1 MSKGLYT
8 TNYKNKNNDLVIMIK
23 SGLSYLKKVIENM
36 SEEEKEIE
44 KPNEIVDLVEKFL
57 DFNDQTQR
65 EQGAKILIPKQILSK
80 LPIFLAQLK
89 IENNWEKLKK
99 KIRQLLH
106 SWYRLKKLTKAIY
119 NHLINTIQKWKQSL
133 WTLKIVG
140 LMNPTGLDY
149 HY

>member
-8 TNYKNKNNDLVIMIK
+8 TNYKNKNNHLVIMIK
-23 SGLSYLKKVIENM
+23 IGLSYLKKVIENM

-44 KPNEIVDLVEKFL
+44 KPNEIVDLVEKIL

-89 IENNWEKLKK
+89 IENN
-99 KIRQLLH
+99 
-106 SWYRLKKLTKAIY
+106 
-119 NHLINTIQKWKQSL
+119 
-133 WTLKIVG
+133 
-140 LMNPTGLDY
+140 
-149 HY
+149 

>member
-36 SEEEKEIE
+36 TEEEKEIE
-44 KPNEIVDLVEKFL
+44 KPNEIVDLVEKIL

-65 EQGAKILIPKQILSK
+65 EQGAKILIPNQILSK

-89 IENNWEKLKK
+89 IENN
-99 KIRQLLH
+99 
-106 SWYRLKKLTKAIY
+106 
-119 NHLINTIQKWKQSL
+119 
-133 WTLKIVG
+133 
-140 LMNPTGLDY
+140 
-149 HY
+149 

>member
-23 SGLSYLKKVIENM
+23 SGLSHLKKVIENM

-44 KPNEIVDLVEKFL
+44 KPNEIIDLVEKIL

-89 IENNWEKLKK
+89 IENN
-99 KIRQLLH
+99 
-106 SWYRLKKLTKAIY
+106 
-119 NHLINTIQKWKQSL
+119 
-133 WTLKIVG
+133 
-140 LMNPTGLDY
+140 
-149 HY
+149 

>member
-44 KPNEIVDLVEKFL
+44 KPNEIVDLVEKIL

-65 EQGAKILIPKQILSK
+65 EQGAKILIPNQILRK

-89 IENNWEKLKK
+89 IENN
-99 KIRQLLH
+99 
-106 SWYRLKKLTKAIY
+106 
-119 NHLINTIQKWKQSL
+119 
-133 WTLKIVG
+133 
-140 LMNPTGLDY
+140 
-149 HY
+149 

>member
-44 KPNEIVDLVEKFL
+44 KPNEIVDLVEKIL

-65 EQGAKILIPKQILSK
+65 EQGAKILIPNQILSK

-89 IENNWEKLKK
+89 IENN
-99 KIRQLLH
+99 
-106 SWYRLKKLTKAIY
+106 
-119 NHLINTIQKWKQSL
+119 
-133 WTLKIVG
+133 
-140 LMNPTGLDY
+140 
-149 HY
+149 

>member
-23 SGLSYLKKVIENM
+23 SGLSHLKKVIENM

-44 KPNEIVDLVEKFL
+44 KPNEIIDLVEKIL

-89 IENNWEKLKK
+89 IENNCEKLKK

-133 WTLKIVG
+133 
-140 LMNPTGLDY
+140 
-149 HY
+149 

>member
-23 SGLSYLKKVIENM
+23 SGLSHLKKVLENM

-44 KPNEIVDLVEKFL
+44 KPNEIIDLVEKIL

-89 IENNWEKLKK
+89 IENN
-99 KIRQLLH
+99 
-106 SWYRLKKLTKAIY
+106 
-119 NHLINTIQKWKQSL
+119 
-133 WTLKIVG
+133 
-140 LMNPTGLDY
+140 
-149 HY
+149 

>member
-23 SGLSYLKKVIENM
+23 SGLS
-36 SEEEKEIE
+36 
-44 KPNEIVDLVEKFL
+44 

-89 IENNWEKLKK
+89 IENN
-99 KIRQLLH
+99 
-106 SWYRLKKLTKAIY
+106 
-119 NHLINTIQKWKQSL
+119 
-133 WTLKIVG
+133 
-140 LMNPTGLDY
+140 
-149 HY
+149 